1 MRRLTLL
8 DFCTD
13 QRGSQAVTTP
23 DRPDADDTDAEGT
36 DTPEVAE
43 TEPRQAPTVGSGF
56 PEEDI
61 FHPIPG
67 YN

>member
-1 MRRLTLL
+1 M
-8 DFCTD
+8 
-13 QRGSQAVTTP
+13 TTP